1 MRAIAERINELAT
14 QDRDSCNSEPQTSKP
29 SKAMLVVD
37 PDVLS
42 ASTLKAL
49 IRLGAMF
56 VTLPSHK
63 G

>member
-1 MRAIAERINELAT
+1 MRAIAERNDDLAT
-14 QDRDSCNSEPQTSKP
+14 PDRDSCNSTPEPTKP

-56 VTLPSHK
+56 VTLPEK
-63 G
+63 R